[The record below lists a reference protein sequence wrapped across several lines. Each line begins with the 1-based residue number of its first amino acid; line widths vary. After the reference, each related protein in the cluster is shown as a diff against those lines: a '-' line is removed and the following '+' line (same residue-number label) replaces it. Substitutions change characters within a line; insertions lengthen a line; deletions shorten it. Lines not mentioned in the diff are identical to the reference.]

1 MLMKELASS
10 YAGWE
15 PPFIHHMVKLRLNS
29 RHFRN
34 LTTTPK
40 LLANHN
46 RSTWLRFLDY
56 PPGCE
61 LSSSSSLPP
70 HPICHYSLTET
81 HQRKRATKTGKS
93 TQVSEDGGFFFFFL
107 TVLLLAWLSAR
118 NLLLAFFFFI
128 RELVE
133 RAGGKY
139 NLSHYF

>member
-15 PPFIHHMVKLRLNS
+15 PPFIHHMVKPRLNS

-46 RSTWLRFLDY
+46 RSTWLRFSDY
-56 PPGCE
+56 PPERE
-61 LSSSSSLPP
+61 LSFVSSLPTVFS
-70 HPICHYSLTET
+70 HSFTET
-81 HQRKRATKTGKS
+81 HLRKRATKTGKS
-93 TQVSEDGGFFFFFL
+93 TQVSEDGGFFFFL

-118 NLLLAFFFFI
+118 NLLLAFFI

-133 RAGGKY
+133 G
-139 NLSHYF
+139 